1 MSAGTDDVKAAILAA
16 SRTLEREIT
25 DLSLRIHAHPELG
38 HHEHQAVGWCRETL
52 ERHGFEFA
60 PVPGVDTAFVAT
72 RRGTTPGPTVG
83 FLAEYDAL
91 PGVDHGCGH
100 NLIAGSAVG
109 AGVYLAAAMAGLP
122 GTLKVYGCPAEELG
136 TGKPMMLA
144 AGAFEGLDAA
154 LTFHAFHTTA
164 LMEQCTGV
172 RMYEFEFT
180 GRTAH
185 AAADQHTGASALDGV
200 LLTYNNLNAL
210 RQFVRDGVR
219 IHGIISDGGQAVNV
233 IPERAA
239 CRLGIRSADLTEL
252 DRVCA
257 RVVECARAGALA
269 SGTALEVRDGIV
281 LDPVR
286 YNPPLADL
294 LAGSLRA
301 LGEPVT
307 TWRSMASTDFGNVSQ
322 AVPSVLFSVATW
334 PAGINFHTHEA
345 ATCAAQPR
353 ALRAMQTA
361 AVAMAHTAVD
371 LLTTPDAVTRVRDHH
386 ARPA

>member
-1 MSAGTDDVKAAILAA
+1 MPGATNGVKTAISAAARAH
-16 SRTLEREIT
+16 EHEIT

-38 HHEHQAVGWCRETL
+38 HQEHRAVAWCREVL
-52 ERHGFEFA
+52 ERHGFECA
-60 PVPGVDTAFVAT
+60 GVPGVETAFVAT
-72 RRGTTPGPTVG
+72 RRGAGDGPTIG

-109 AGVYLAAAMAGLP
+109 AGVYLARAMADLP
-122 GTLKVYGCPAEELG
+122 GAVKVYGCPAEELG
-136 TGKPMMLA
+136 SGKPLMLA
-144 AGAFEGLDAA
+144 AGAFDGLDAA
-154 LTFHAFHTTA
+154 LTFHAFHSTA

-172 RMYEFEFT
+172 RMYEFEFA

-210 RQFVRDGVR
+210 RQFVQDGVR
-219 IHGIISDGGQAVNV
+219 IHGIVSDGGQAVNV

-239 CRLGIRSADLTEL
+239 CTLGIRSADLAEL
-252 DRVCA
+252 ARVCA
-257 RVVECARAGALA
+257 RVIECARAGALA
-269 SGTALEVRDGIV
+269 SGTTLTVHDGLV

-286 YNPPLADL
+286 YNPPLGDA
-294 LAGSLRA
+294 LAANLRA

-322 AVPSVLFSVATW
+322 VVPSVLFSVATW
-334 PAGINFHTHEA
+334 PAEVNFHTREA
-345 ATCAAQPR
+345 AVCAARPQ
-353 ALRAMQTA
+353 ALRAMHTA
-361 AVAMAHTAVD
+361 AVAMAQTAAD
-371 LLTTPDAVTRVRDHH
+371 LLTHPGLLARIRGHH
-386 ARPA
+386 DRPA